1 MKVIHV
7 PEVQYPSGVRGYM
20 TFDERNRLRITQDI
34 IDADNQAYEDW
45 KIFWQKIIGIE
56 VDPQKNYDSP
66 LVGGFPPF
74 DFVWI
79 GKNLYKREPESRYGE
94 TNLYTLYKGE
104 KDAPEVLCDCGSF
117 YFSLRYGSSELKARC
132 MSCDVEGVVYS
143 G

>member
-7 PEVQYPSGVRGYM
+7 PEVQYPSGKRNYM
-20 TFDERNRLRITQDI
+20 TFDEQHALARSQDI

-45 KIFWQKIIGIE
+45 KKHWEKIIDVE
-56 VDPQKNYDSP
+56 VDPQKDYNSP

-94 TNLYTLYKGE
+94 KKLYTLYEGE
-104 KDAPEVLCDCGSF
+104 KDAPEVMCDCGSF
-117 YFSLRYGSSELKARC
+117 NFSLRYGSCDIKARC
-132 MSCDVEGVVYS
+132 VNCSTEGVVYD